1 MTNQEPA
8 SPLEDQPSEWPR
20 KLLAVAGL
28 VLSTLFLLNLT
39 FGIVEIPDNL
49 PIIGNI
55 DEVLA
60 SGVFFA
66 CLSQLGINLLPFY
79 RTWEDQRAKLGRGER
94 KTRS

>member
-1 MTNQEPA
+1 MPATEPQQDDLRDA
-8 SPLEDQPSEWPR
+8 PPDWPR
-20 KLLAVAGL
+20 KLIAVIGL

-39 FGIVEIPDNL
+39 FGVVEIPDNL
-49 PIIGNI
+49 PIIGNV

-79 RTWEDQRAKLGRGER
+79 RAVQDRRPISEDRQR
-94 KTRS
+94 S